1 MDISFVSLVTTL
13 LFSATAIL
21 FLTYILSRISITS
34 KKGFAF
40 FSFIIVIIML
50 RLFLPFEFPSQ
61 NNVNITKIWP
71 DIYIMFVRSR
81 FVFARRE
88 WSLLSL
94 LIIISIMGSIICMI
108 RLILS
113 YISISRVLIKYETV
127 KNDTIDEL
135 VIRINNES
143 KQSVNFSLVNSPDIT
158 TPFIFGFRKPIIV
171 LPQIEL
177 SEDEWYYI
185 LSHEMTHYYHKDL
198 WLRLACEFLHVVYW
212 WNPLVSLLRKQIIKF
227 QELRTD
233 TTVIQK
239 LDEIQKL
246 DYLQC
251 LVKIAKLQY
260 VHKETWIAA
269 FESESEI
276 SKRIKTLLRSSKEL
290 PSGKKHRFV
299 NAFIAVIMILIT
311 LLLPNFI
318 IFEPCAPVPEE
329 VMKEENAYDINSTN
343 SYLRLNEEGTYDVYV
358 NDEYKGTVT
367 QIFDDS
373 LKIINAQGDIIR

>member
-1 MDISFVSLVTTL
+1 MDLTFSSVLNTL
-13 LFSATAIL
+13 LFSTMAIL
-21 FLTYILSRISITS
+21 LLSCITARINTTS

-40 FSFIIVIIML
+40 LSFIIVMIML
-50 RLFLPFEFPSQ
+50 RLFLPVELPSQ

-71 DIYIMFVRSR
+71 DIYVKFVRPKV
-81 FVFARRE
+81 VFAGIE
-88 WSLLSL
+88 WSLLL
-94 LIIISIMGSIICMI
+94 LMIVISITGSIVCMI

-113 YISISRVLIKYETV
+113 YISTSRILKKYETV
-127 KNDTIDEL
+127 KNDTIDKL
-135 VIRINNES
+135 VIKINNES
-143 KQSVNFSLVNSPDIT
+143 KQSVHFSLVNSPDIT

-171 LPQIEL
+171 LPEIEL

-198 WLRLACEFLHVVYW
+198 WLRFACEFLQVVYW
-212 WNPLVSLLRKQIIKF
+212 WNPLVYLLRKQIIKF

-233 TTVIQK
+233 TTVIRK
-239 LDEIQKL
+239 LDEIQKM

-251 LVKIAKLQY
+251 LVKIAKLQS
-260 VHKETWIAA
+260 VHKEKWVAA

-276 SKRIKTLLRSSKEL
+276 SKRIKTLLHSSKEL

-299 NAFIAVIMILIT
+299 NAFIAVIMILLT
-311 LLLPNFI
+311 LLLPNLI

-343 SYLRLNEEGTYDVYV
+343 SYLLLNEDGTYDVYV
-358 NDEYKGTVT
+358 NGEYKATVT

-373 LKIINAQGDIIR
+373 LKIINTQGDIIR

>member
-1 MDISFVSLVTTL
+1 M
-13 LFSATAIL
+13 
-21 FLTYILSRISITS
+21 SR
-34 KKGFAF
+34 
-40 FSFIIVIIML
+40 ML
-50 RLFLPFEFPSQ
+50 
-61 NNVNITKIWP
+61 K
-71 DIYIMFVRSR
+71 
-81 FVFARRE
+81 
-88 WSLLSL
+88 
-94 LIIISIMGSIICMI
+94 
-108 RLILS
+108 
-113 YISISRVLIKYETV
+113 KYETV
-127 KNDTIDEL
+127 KNDTIYEL
-135 VIRINNES
+135 VIRINNEL
-143 KQSVNFSLVNSPDIT
+143 KQSVHFSIVNCPDIT

-171 LPQIEL
+171 LPEIEL

-198 WLRLACEFLHVVYW
+198 WIRFACEFLKVIYW
-212 WNPLVSLLRKQIIKF
+212 WNPLISLLRKQITKF

-251 LVKIAKLQY
+251 LVKIAKLQS

-276 SKRIKTLLRSSKEL
+276 SKRIMTLLHSSKEL

-299 NAFIAVIMILIT
+299 NTFAAVIMILLT
-311 LLLPNFI
+311 VLLPNLI
-318 IFEPCAPVPEE
+318 IFEPNAPIPEE

-343 SYLRLNEEGTYDVYV
+343 SYLVLNEDGAYDVYV
-358 NDEYKGTVT
+358 DGEYKATVT

-373 LKIINAQGDIIR
+373 LTIINEQGDIIYEYEKEIHDFKYYLHKYIIWW